1 MSQKDKSA
9 LALVR
14 ALFVEEDQSAR
25 QLLADLFEEEGDEV
39 AATSSLRA
47 EPYIWRLRWGPNPDY
62 DDQDNTQIEYHA
74 SKALALREG
83 ARAAHEM
90 ALDHFELD
98 LDDLDELDP
107 DVAVFKNLAALLEE
121 GRHQEAIDLFDN
133 DPDLGD
139 RYVLSVGMRLV
150 NCE

>member
-9 LALVR
+9 LDLVR

-39 AATSSLRA
+39 AATALRA
-47 EPYIWRLRWGPNPDY
+47 EPYFWRLRWGPNPDY
-62 DDQDNTQIEYHA
+62 DDQDNTQVEYYA

-90 ALDHFELD
+90 ALGHYGLD
-98 LDDLDELDP
+98 PENLDESDP
-107 DVAVFKNLAALLEE
+107 EESLFKNLATLLKE
-121 GRHQEAIDLFDN
+121 GRHQEAIDLFNN
-133 DPDLGD
+133 DADLDD

-150 NCE
+150 NYD